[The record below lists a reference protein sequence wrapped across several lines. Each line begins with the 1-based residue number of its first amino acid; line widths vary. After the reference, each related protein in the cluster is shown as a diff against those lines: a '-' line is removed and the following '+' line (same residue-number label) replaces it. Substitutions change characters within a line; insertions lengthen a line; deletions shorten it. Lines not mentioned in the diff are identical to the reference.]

1 MDWKGRRQS
10 DNIEDRRG
18 SSSRG
23 GNPFGRG
30 GMRLPSG
37 GMRPSGLS
45 FKTILIHKHERRG
58 ENHRTSTRGERFPR
72 ALATSVII
80 CL

>member
-18 SSSRG
+18 SASRG
-23 GNPFGRG
+23 RNPFGRG

-37 GMRPSGLS
+37 GHPPRSGLS
-45 FKTILIHKHERRG
+45 FKTILIIGVVYLVLKLVGIDPLQMLGGPIPAR
-58 ENHRTSTRGERFPR
+58 S
-72 ALATSVII
+72 
-80 CL
+80 